1 MKTTI
6 EKLDQPK
13 IDRSSA
19 TYRNLQPFVILL
31 AMECAL
37 FFLAAILPLRG
48 LGTSSSDA
56 LLTQLGLWPLFP
68 TFLLFPHSAVS
79 PALPGLHGPFLY
91 ASTIS
96 GKDTALLFCA
106 FLSIFL
112 LYLLLSTSFNAA
124 PGNNLLPRSGCH
136 LV

>member
-6 EKLDQPK
+6 EKIDQPK

-68 TFLLFPHSAVS
+68 TFLLFPYSAVYS
-79 PALPGLHGPFLY
+79 ALLDLHRSFFLS
-91 ASTIS
+91 STIS
-96 GKDTALLFCA
+96 G
-106 FLSIFL
+106 
-112 LYLLLSTSFNAA
+112 Y
-124 PGNNLLPRSGCH
+124 
-136 LV
+136 V

>member
-48 LGTSSSDA
+48 LATSSSDA
-56 LLTQLGLWPLFP
+56 LLTQLGLWSLFP
-68 TFLLFPHSAVS
+68 TFLLFSHSAVS
-79 PALPGLHGPFLY
+79 PVFPGLHCPFL
-91 ASTIS
+91 STSAICA
-96 GKDTALLFCA
+96 KVTALLFCA
-106 FLSIFL
+106 
-112 LYLLLSTSFNAA
+112 
-124 PGNNLLPRSGCH
+124 
-136 LV
+136 

>member
-68 TFLLFPHSAVS
+68 TFLLFPHSSLS
-79 PALPGLHGPFLY
+79 PASPRWHRPFLY
-91 ASTIS
+91 ASPIC
-96 GKDTALLFCA
+96 GKDPALLFCT
-106 FLSIFL
+106 FLSVFL
-112 LYLLLSTSFNAA
+112 LYLSAL
-124 PGNNLLPRSGCH
+124 R
-136 LV
+136 